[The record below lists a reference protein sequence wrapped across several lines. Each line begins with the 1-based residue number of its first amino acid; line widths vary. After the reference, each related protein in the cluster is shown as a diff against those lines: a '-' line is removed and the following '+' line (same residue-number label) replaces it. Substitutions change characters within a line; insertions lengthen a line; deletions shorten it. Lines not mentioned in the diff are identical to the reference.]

1 MQIQLIRHDVTN
13 KIRTTKTYTRTTI
26 TNYLEARTWENVLW
40 VKHVLWTPNTQASL
54 DNSWHANNEYN
65 ANTHYT

>member
-1 MQIQLIRHDVTN
+1 MQIQLIRHEVTN

-40 VKHVLWTPNTQASL
+40 VKHVLWTPNTR
-54 DNSWHANNEYN
+54 
-65 ANTHYT
+65 